1 MIQDFS
7 VNRFFD
13 KQLHKYQSIYIKIY
27 KRTHFIVKTVI
38 SKVSW
43 QVFSVRCFLNLAT
56 NIRKMAA
63 LCWTWFWSTSKC
75 CRNFATWVTRV
86 KCDSTFRLLT
96 TCQDCDGIPVFL
108 MDFCAFLHR
117 YMFEHGQAQPN
128 LRYPLWKLD
137 QANPILYT
145 DSSR

>member
-75 CRNFATWVTRV
+75 CRNFATWVTRL

-108 MDFCAFLHR
+108 MDFCAFLHHYR
-117 YMFEHGQAQPN
+117 FEHGQGQPN
-128 LRYPLWKLD
+128 LLPALKVGSNQSY
-137 QANPILYT
+137 NT